1 MIGRMV
7 SSHSSS
13 KVVGKSKKF
22 HGTGSGVSRTARA
35 GLQFPVS
42 RIHRYLRQ
50 GRYSKRIA
58 AGAPVYL
65 AAVLEYLVAE
75 VLELSGNAAR
85 DIKKRRIN
93 PRSIVL
99 AIRKDEELSQLT
111 PHVIVPSG
119 GVLPQIHSVLLMKAK
134 RKNGKKTK
142 EEEELLKN

>member
-1 MIGRMV
+1 M
-7 SSHSSS
+7 
-13 KVVGKSKKF
+13 
-22 HGTGSGVSRTARA
+22 
-35 GLQFPVS
+35 
-42 RIHRYLRQ
+42 
-50 GRYSKRIA
+50 
-58 AGAPVYL
+58 YL

-99 AIRKDEELSQLT
+99 AIRRDEELSQLT

-119 GVLPQIHSVLLMKAK
+119 GVLPHIHSLLLMKAK

-142 EEEELLKN
+142 EEEELSKN